1 MKLRSSKASVNA
13 GIAMVCLLMPI
24 IPEVVDAKTTYEQQ
38 QSTTIETELKQASYT
53 ENVSDIVA
61 RGYEEA
67 NETDMYE
74 GMAIAVVDPYI
85 DVYTGADEAS
95 EVLGRIY
102 SNGIAQV
109 IETADE
115 WTKISS
121 GNLTGYVQTSA
132 LCFGEEAAILNEDEE
147 VILTVTA
154 DKANVYDAVGSDLV
168 AGEVSKDQQFG
179 ASAKKAGYIAFELEG
194 EKVYILAENVS
205 VSYGLDNAYTN
216 EEAEAK
222 EAAEEAARKA
232 AEEER
237 RRKAEQEAAAK
248 AAKISAGISKADI
261 EYSPTMSAT
270 EEEIWLI
277 ATVVNWEAGNQS
289 YEGKL
294 AVANVVLNRVRS
306 SKYPNTIK
314 GVIYQ
319 NSQFSGVSDGAGGPS
334 AKFQA
339 RLDKGP
345 GTECI
350 KAAMDALSGNN
361 NVPGYLSFRALSHA
375 NYSAYASYI
384 IIGNHCFY

>member
-109 IETADE
+109 IETTDE

-179 ASAKKAGYIAFELEG
+179 AVAKKAGYISFELEG

-306 SKYPNTIK
+306 GKYPNTIK

-319 NSQFSGVSDGAGGPS
+319 KSQFSGVSDGAGGPS

>member
-179 ASAKKAGYIAFELEG
+179 ASAKKAEYIAFELEG

-319 NSQFSGVSDGAGGPS
+319 KSQFSGVSDGAGGPS

>member
-1 MKLRSSKASVNA
+1 MCIR
-13 GIAMVCLLMPI
+13 
-24 IPEVVDAKTTYEQQ
+24 D
-38 QSTTIETELKQASYT
+38 
-53 ENVSDIVA
+53 
-61 RGYEEA
+61 R
-67 NETDMYE
+67 
-74 GMAIAVVDPYI
+74 
-85 DVYTGADEAS
+85 
-95 EVLGRIY
+95 
-102 SNGIAQV
+102 
-109 IETADE
+109 
-115 WTKISS
+115 
-121 GNLTGYVQTSA
+121 
-132 LCFGEEAAILNEDEE
+132 
-147 VILTVTA
+147 
-154 DKANVYDAVGSDLV
+154 
-168 AGEVSKDQQFG
+168 
-179 ASAKKAGYIAFELEG
+179 
-194 EKVYILAENVS
+194 
-205 VSYGLDNAYTN
+205 
-216 EEAEAK
+216 
-222 EAAEEAARKA
+222 
-232 AEEER
+232 EER

-306 SKYPNTIK
+306 GKYPNTIK

-319 NSQFSGVSDGAGGPS
+319 KSQFSGVSDGAGGPS